1 MTDDELMERYYLQR
15 EKMKHFYLEKF
26 SDNAQKISNTLGKIG
41 LSLKDDN
48 FEYSDPVGLTVK
60 FDNIVS
66 ILAPEL
72 IRDKD
77 DLIKCKQLAEFYQKK
92 SREGY
97 YYANNYMLM
106 LTPFLRRGMHPANN
120 WAPQFVRK
128 FWESDFNDIE
138 ASVTLDYDRV
148 KIDVD
153 EYGYVELDTWFGAPF
168 EEDVSNIKEGISKL
182 RPPMSIDTNIVNIF
196 FNNIY
201 SLDIKWNTK
210 GNIKTFQS
218 LEFSSENVVVEF
230 QGELFHPAKYIH
242 AEFDIESGLFR
253 HFDGAIHFYT
263 QNDYMMR
270 RDSDFNHTFK
280 NRSLVKAKAKK
291 IFKLDGKIP
300 KDLWVEF
307 TCHFFTG
314 NPLIV
319 EYFTGSYPQYVID
332 GLNRVYV
339 SQTD

>member
-1 MTDDELMERYYLQR
+1 MTDDELMDRYYFQR

-26 SDNAQKISNTLGKIG
+26 SANVQKISNILGGIG
-41 LSLKDDN
+41 FSLKDDN

-77 DLIKCKQLAEFYQKK
+77 DLIKCKQLAELYQKK

-106 LTPFLRRGMHPANN
+106 LTPFLRRGMHSANN

-128 FWESDFNDIE
+128 FWELDFNDIE
-138 ASVTLDYDRV
+138 ASITLDYDRV

-153 EYGYVELDTWFGAPF
+153 DYGYVELDTWYGPPF
-168 EEDVSNIKEGISKL
+168 EEDITNIKDGISKL
-182 RPPMSIDTNIVNIF
+182 KPPMSLETHMVNIL

-201 SLDIKWNTK
+201 SLDVKWNTK

-218 LEFSSENVVVEF
+218 IEFSNENIVVDF
-230 QGELFHPAKYIH
+230 QGEIFHPAKYIH
-242 AEFDIESGLFR
+242 AEFDMESGLFR
-253 HFDGAIHFYT
+253 HFDGAIHLYT
-263 QNDYMMR
+263 KQDYIMR
-270 RDSDFNHTFK
+270 RDSDFNYSFK
-280 NRSLVKAKAKK
+280 NINLVKAKAIK
-291 IFKLDGKIP
+291 IFKLDGKIT
-300 KDLWVEF
+300 KDLWVDF

-314 NPLIV
+314 NPLII
-319 EYFTGSYPQYVID
+319 EYFTGNYPQYIID
-332 GLNRVYV
+332 GLNRINET
-339 SQTD
+339 QKN